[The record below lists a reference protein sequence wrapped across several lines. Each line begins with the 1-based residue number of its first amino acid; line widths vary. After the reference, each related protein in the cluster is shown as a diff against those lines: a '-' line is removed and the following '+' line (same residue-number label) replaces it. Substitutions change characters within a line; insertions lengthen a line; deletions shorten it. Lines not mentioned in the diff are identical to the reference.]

1 MSSTDQPLDTDLQ
14 HAYLLSKLIDNPV
27 KVDKDVYMWN
37 GYVMDRETAV
47 VALLKVYSQLPVSD
61 SAKQSLFEN
70 YKKRWQDNKYAVDP
84 NKEEFS
90 DRSGTWFFILC
101 KNIKGKIYKRTPF
114 DIKQQLIT
122 LHS

>member
-1 MSSTDQPLDTDLQ
+1 MSSMDQPSDTDLQ

-61 SAKQSLFEN
+61 SAKKSLFEN

-84 NKEEFS
+84 NREEFS

-101 KNIKGKIYKRTPF
+101 NGIKGKVRKRTPF